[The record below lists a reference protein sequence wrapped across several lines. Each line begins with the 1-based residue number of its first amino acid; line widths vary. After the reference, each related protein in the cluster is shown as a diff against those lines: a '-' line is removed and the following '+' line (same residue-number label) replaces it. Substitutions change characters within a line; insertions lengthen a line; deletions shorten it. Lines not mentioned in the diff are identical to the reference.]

1 MRFLLPE
8 PTRARSPRGMAS
20 VAYYRAE
27 AERCRALAQEVIDP
41 AAAIRWTRIAN
52 DYENLAISLE
62 AAPEPVPPRT
72 MHVPMQQQPVQQQ
85 QQKKAEP
92 DDKE

>member
-1 MRFLLPE
+1 MV
-8 PTRARSPRGMAS
+8 S

-27 AERCRALAQEVIDP
+27 AERCRALARATHDP
-41 AAAIRWTRIAN
+41 AAATRWTRIAN

-62 AAPEPVPPRT
+62 AAPEAALPTAV
-72 MHVPMQQQPVQQQ
+72 HVPMQQQPVQQQ

>member
-1 MRFLLPE
+1 MV
-8 PTRARSPRGMAS
+8 S

-27 AERCRALAQEVIDP
+27 AERCRTLARAAHDP
-41 AAAIRWTRIAN
+41 VVATRWTRIAN

-62 AAPEPVPPRT
+62 AAPEPAPPPV

-92 DDKE
+92 DDK